1 MFQKLKRRN
10 YLTLLLEAN
19 KAELPEENQ
28 ENLVDYTKVNLNKH
42 LSMDVSYKN
51 TVIFMKVSSK
61 KSL

>member
-42 LSMDVSYKN
+42 LSMDVSY
-51 TVIFMKVSSK
+51 
-61 KSL
+61 